1 MVMRAPIR
9 IGIGFLAALA
19 LASCGLEGFIGNVL
33 HSDYDRPASAIR
45 GHVGWDASPSQ
56 FTVTDGDGNALEPF
70 LTTVK
75 NRVYEVRL
83 PSSKYSMITVHGRAG
98 DMELRALVPFVGE
111 ESLVDGVDLDA
122 RSTTEALVV
131 EANVSARSIALKKI
145 TPAAYVGD
153 GVTSGTRTL
162 VRRDLDQPGPV
173 QDLLRMVERIIPRAD
188 PSSGV
193 PTPFFF
199 NTPVLDSTFA
209 VKQSPIDAGWLARNP
224 FDYTGSGCGG
234 APLCSD
240 SAVFDAQLATAAKPY
255 KPEGCIDPDHIRL
268 MFTVDFNAGCL
279 DGNGGA
285 INRFKWATDKPG
297 KSMFFVG
304 WIYTNSPPGASAV
317 QDPQINN
324 EVGAGVPNQ
333 KQMYDDGTNGDEVAG
348 DGIWTIYFDLPY
360 DGRSPTPDP
369 GKVLRLGYKYTWG
382 TRGAVWTGS
391 EEWPGNSRLIEVVD
405 VNGDGFVHRRDVF
418 GDEATNKD
426 KMNLNYGGTGSI
438 GWTTDLR
445 GCGPESHE
453 QKVTL
458 HDAQTCDN
466 WITPQSV
473 GSITVAC
480 TQ

>member
-1 MVMRAPIR
+1 MRKPIL
-9 IGIGFLAALA
+9 IGMASLA
-19 LASCGLEGFIGNVL
+19 LPAVLAGCGLESFIGNVT
-33 HSDYDRPASAIR
+33 HDAFDRPASTIR
-45 GHVGWDASPSQ
+45 GHVGWDARPSQ
-56 FTVTDGDGNALEPF
+56 FTVTDGDGNKVAAF

-75 NRVYEVRL
+75 NGVYEVRL
-83 PSSKYSMITVHGRAG
+83 PSSKYSMVTVHGRAG
-98 DMELRALVPFVGE
+98 DMELRALVPFIDE
-111 ESLVDGVDLDA
+111 ESAVDGVDLDA
-122 RSTTEALVV
+122 RAMTEALIF
-131 EANVSARSIALKKI
+131 EANVSARALKVKKL

-153 GVTSGTRTL
+153 GVSTGTRTL
-162 VRRDLDQPGPV
+162 IGKALDQPGPA
-173 QDLLRMVERIIPRAD
+173 QDLLRMVERLMTQANPKA
-188 PSSGV
+188 GV
-193 PTPFFF
+193 PSPFFF
-199 NTPVLDSTFA
+199 ITPVLDATFA
-209 VKQSPIDAGWLARNP
+209 VTQSPLDAGWLARNP

-240 SAVFDAQLATAAKPY
+240 SAAFDAALAAAAPPWR
-255 KPEGCIDPDHIRL
+255 PEGCPDPDHIRL

-297 KSMFFVG
+297 KSVFFVG
-304 WIYTNSPPGASAV
+304 WIYTNTPPGASAV
-317 QDPQINN
+317 QDPTINDL
-324 EVGAGVPNQ
+324 VGGGVPNQ
-333 KQMYDDGTNGDEVAG
+333 IPMYDDGTNGDEVAG
-348 DGIWTIYFDLPY
+348 DGIWTAYFDVPY
-360 DGRSPTPDP
+360 DPAHL
-369 GKVLRLGYKYTWG
+369 LRLGYKYTWG

-391 EEWPGNSRLIEVVD
+391 EEWPGNSRMLEVVD
-405 VNGDGFVHRRDVF
+405 ENGDGIVYRRDVF

-458 HDAQTCDN
+458 HNAQTCET

-473 GSITVAC
+473 GSINVAC